1 MSAGKSGISRR
12 AFVRTSAAAGGM
24 LAAPMLNRGRFRA
37 FARTAATYSA
47 RAISLIEENLVID
60 MLSIMA
66 PLDDL
71 FISNKPDYS
80 FDLADAQVAKLQSMG
95 INVFHPAVGIGGPEA
110 REKAL
115 RFVAAHNARIAN
127 RPDLYSRV
135 DSAADLDAVRTSGK
149 LGVII
154 GIQNSDHFVTA
165 DDVGRFHAL
174 GQRVSQLTYNT
185 QNRIGSGST
194 EREDGGI
201 SDFGVSVIGQMN
213 KFGMAVDVSHSGDR
227 TTLDACELSKKPVL
241 FTHSNSRLL
250 SGGHPRTK
258 TDEAIRKM
266 AASGGVMGITGVRS
280 FVKKDEPTTIEN
292 MIDHY
297 DHVIKLVG
305 IEHVGIGS
313 DIDPDGY
320 DDMTVANRKRLKANY
335 KASYGFRDKLDTDGF
350 DHPKRTYDL
359 VEGLI
364 RRGYTDSHI
373 AAILGANFRRALGRI
388 WTPEGAAE

>member
-1 MSAGKSGISRR
+1 MSAKNSGISRR
-12 AFVRTSAAAGGM
+12 AFVGASAAAAGM

-37 FARTAATYSA
+37 FARSATTYSA

-71 FISNKPDYS
+71 FINTKPDYS
-80 FDLADAQVAKLQSMG
+80 FDLADGQVAKLQSMG
-95 INVFHPAVGIGGPEA
+95 INVFHPAVGIGGPNA
-110 REKAL
+110 RPQAL

-127 RPDLYSRV
+127 RPDLYSRI
-135 DSAADLDAVRTSGK
+135 DSAADLEAARSSGK

-201 SDFGVSVIGQMN
+201 SDFGVSVIGKMN
-213 KFGMAVDVSHSGDR
+213 AFGMAVDVSHSGDR
-227 TTLDACELSKKPVL
+227 TTLDACELSAKPVL
-241 FTHSNSRLL
+241 FTHSNSRVL

-297 DHVIKLVG
+297 DHVIGLVG

-313 DIDPDGY
+313 DMDPDGY
-320 DDMTVANRKRLKANY
+320 DDMKPDNLKRLKANY
-335 KASYGFRDKLDTDGF
+335 KASYAFRDKLDTDGF
-350 DHPKRTYDL
+350 DHPRRTYDL

-364 RRGYTDSHI
+364 RRGYTDPHI
-373 AAILGANFRRALGRI
+373 AAILGANFRRALGQI
-388 WTPEGAAE
+388 WTPQGAGK